1 MAETPRET
9 DELLE
14 TAKVSRVAARQAE
27 LGGGEQTQIIVFTV
41 GGREYAVPIDGV
53 ERTERPSTVTPVP
66 RSPEFVRG
74 VASLRGAVLCVIDL
88 GNLLTGEPSEADPRS
103 FLVLTDGAR
112 RLAVQSEDLPD
123 FVRIDKG
130 HRMPPPASNS
140 EVYSGAVERD
150 FEIVGVIDPERLFD
164 LVEQRLAGSA

>member
-1 MAETPRET
+1 MADGPRDT

-14 TAKVSRVAARQAE
+14 TAKVSRTAARDAKLE
-27 LGGGEQTQIIVFTV
+27 PSEQTQIIVFNV

-88 GNLLTGEPSEADPRS
+88 AHLLSGEPSSGDPRS
-103 FLVLTDGAR
+103 FLVLSDGAR

-123 FVRIDKG
+123 FVRVENEQ
-130 HRMPPPASNS
+130 RMPPPASNS
-140 EVYSGAVERD
+140 EVYTGAVERD
-150 FEIVGVIDPERLFD
+150 FEIVGVIDPKRLFD
-164 LVEQRLAGSA
+164 LVERRLSGSA